1 DISIRAGTDSAAAT
15 THTETKK
22 SGLFSGGGFGITLG
36 KQSTTTDHS
45 NESQRAAASSVQSQG
60 GNVAMVAGNRYE
72 QEGSAVLA
80 KGDVSIVG
88 KTVDI
93 HEAREL
99 ERDKF
104 ETRAQQSGLTVTI
117 SNPVVSAVQGAQTV
131 TRIAGA
137 MGKTSD
143 TRMQALGLAAAGMA
157 ASETYGQVGE
167 LIKDPG
173 KAGSVGFNISLGSS
187 QSRST
192 NAYQVDS
199 AAGSQIKA
207 DGNVR
212 ITATQGDLRVRGS
225 DIEAGKDVAL
235 VADKGNIILEASQNR
250 FAEQNSNSSSSAS
263 VGIGINV
270 GAQSGVSFNAGVS
283 QSRGQGSGESV
294 SYTNTH
300 IRANGTA
307 SVQSGGDTTLRGAT
321 IVADAVR
328 ADVGGNLTIESL
340 QDVSR
345 YNEASRS
352 GGLSVSVC
360 LPPLCYGASSVGGSV
375 GRTRIDSDY
384 QSVVEQ
390 SGIRAGNGGFDV
402 NVKGNTDLKGGAIT
416 STQAAI
422 DGGKNTFTTGG
433 TLTQSDI
440 ENHAAYSASGYN
452 VSGSVGFQM
461 GDQGS
466 AQTPEDR
473 NAAANDKG
481 KPGGSAGVGSDKGSA
496 GSTTRS
502 GISGVSGNT
511 EARTG
516 DAETGIKP
524 IFDKGR
530 VRDEVNAQIT
540 ITAEF
545 GARASKAVGDYADR
559 KLQEAMN
566 SGDQAEIDNW
576 KEGGAGRVAMHALVG
591 AAGGGLA
598 GAVGA
603 GMSQVAVAHLD
614 STLREL
620 GVDDG
625 VRQVLVGVAGTAVGA
640 AVGGR
645 AGAAASTNAT
655 LNNFLNHQEL
665 SERANKQSACHNGD
679 AGACSRVRELDT
691 LSAQRNEVIR
701 DGMATTTVDQGLQ
714 IQQDL
719 ATVMVGLY
727 DYKNQLQQELG
738 ATSDPGRRAELSNQI
753 SGADNNIRQ
762 LAGLGQDNLL
772 SLYSKTNDEN
782 YWRGYKQLQA
792 SSSGNEIADV
802 LMSGVAL
809 LGRDRKPNGS
819 KPPRASETTGDTGSS
834 EGGNSPR
841 PAGGGETSP
850 PPGKPTDVGT
860 PAPNELVPPNTNGG
874 ELTGR
879 PTRIRPA
886 ANDTEVR
893 SLIRENQSAE
903 ILANNGF
910 KVEQNPNIEG
920 NKNPDYKIN
929 GEIFDNYAPS
939 TGNVRNASSEIG
951 GKVKKGQTDNVVI
964 NLADTKI
971 TADILQQQ
979 LISYPIPGLKKVLI
993 IEKSGSIITIDF
1005 TKR

>member
-1 DISIRAGTDSAAAT
+1 MSKRICLALGFALLTVMASPSRGHEPKSPPAQLDVGHIATKVVATVSVAGTA
-15 THTETKK
+15 
-22 SGLFSGGGFGITLG
+22 
-36 KQSTTTDHS
+36 TDHH

-93 HEAREL
+93 HESREL
-99 ERDKF
+99 ERDLF
-104 ETRAQQSGLTVTI
+104 ETRAKQSGLTLTI

-157 ASETYGQVGE
+157 ASETYGQVSE
-167 LIKDPG
+167 LLKDPG
-173 KAGSVGFNISLGSS
+173 KAGSVGFNISVGSS

-225 DIEAGKDVAL
+225 DIEAGKDVGL
-235 VADKGNIILEASQNR
+235 VAEKGNVVLEASQNR

-307 SVQSGGDTTLRGAT
+307 SVQSAGDTTLRGAT

-345 YNEASRS
+345 YNEANRS
-352 GGLSVSVC
+352 GGLNVSVC
-360 LPPLCYGASSVGGSV
+360 LPPLCYSASSVGGSV

-603 GMSQVAVAHLD
+603 GMSQVAVAQLD

-625 VRQVLVGVAGTAVGA
+625 ARQVIVGVAGTVVGA

-645 AGAAASTNAT
+645 AGAVASTNAT

-665 SERANKQSACHNGD
+665 SERANKQSACQKGND
-679 AGACSRVRELDT
+679 EGACKRVRELDA

-701 DGMATTTVDQGLQ
+701 DGMATMTTDQGLQ
-714 IQQDL
+714 VQQDL

-738 ATSDPGRRAELSNQI
+738 ATSDPSRRAELSNQI
-753 SGADNNIRQ
+753 SGAGNNIRQ

-772 SLYSKTNDEN
+772 SLYSKTNELK
-782 YWRGYKQLQA
+782 YWYAYKQLQA

-809 LGRDRKPNGS
+809 LGKDRKPTRTNG
-819 KPPRASETTGDTGSS
+819 A
-834 EGGNSPR
+834 EGGKNL
-841 PAGGGETSP
+841 GGEGTGGNPLLADALPRNGDRAVYGQGEGTVTCGHNSCGMVLDTM
-850 PPGKPTDVGT
+850 GKPVDVGDLVKK
-860 PAPNELVPPNTNGG
+860 APPSQEGITRDDVVKLMRTNGVNAVAV
-874 ELTGR
+874 ENRNIDDLARLTATGT
-879 PTRIRPA
+879 PVV
-886 ANDTEVR
+886 VR
-893 SLIRENQSAE
+893 LEDKEMKFSHFVVVD
-903 ILANNGF
+903 G
-910 KVEQNPNIEG
+910 VTTT
-920 NKNPDYKIN
+920 
-929 GEIFDNYAPS
+929 S
-939 TGNVRNASSEIG
+939 TGQSVVAVRDPL
-951 GKVKKGQTDNVVI
+951 GKGKQYFSPIESFGKYFSGEVVI
-964 NLADTKI
+964 PRSK
-971 TADILQQQ
+971 
-979 LISYPIPGLKKVLI
+979 
-993 IEKSGSIITIDF
+993 
-1005 TKR
+1005 